1 MGFPISKYLDQFV
14 VCSFACHTTFHSK
27 AENQVVGI
35 SADLRAYQLH
45 HFTVRRFPYKLRLLQ
60 KKTPL
65 LAIGKKIREPLNFD
79 DNSQFPL
86 FFAHVFSFPFSPTK
100 RGFPILQHLSLLLFD
115 PIIIS
120 DRSYLA
126 LLEIKYFCVRVD

>member
-35 SADLRAYQLH
+35 LPICEPTDSII
-45 HFTVRRFPYKLRLLQ
+45 LLSDVSLISCDSS
-60 KKTPL
+60 KKKNPL

-86 FFAHVFSFPFSPTK
+86 FCAHVFSFPFSPTK
-100 RGFPILQHLSLLLFD
+100 RGFPILHLCFFLFD

-126 LLEIKYFCVRVD
+126 LLEIKYFCVRED